1 MGAPKYTLTVDEL
14 GRLTGEAPEALKEN
28 LRAQGVKRPGPKTRL
43 PSAAVRRY
51 LAERGVDYS
60 FRVVA
65 AANLRGGIGKTTCCV
80 SLASRAKQ
88 YGFKTCLL
96 DLDAQGSASLAF
108 DRMPEEDEPV
118 FYDVWQK
125 PLEMVMGSLK
135 KIEDNLF
142 LLPSSL
148 ENGLLDVSLIN
159 PAAQKNAVRGVCQ
172 ELENNGFDL
181 VVIDCPPSLG
191 AAVISTICA
200 TDILVMPMWSDAF
213 SFKGVDLTLEEIESI
228 CDTFNLEPPTVR
240 LLFSRND
247 KREKLS
253 ARALERLTT
262 EYRELFIPSVIGTS
276 TEIARALAR
285 RETIFAS
292 PRSSPV
298 RTAYD
303 GFVRAILNVGSSLP
317 D

>member
-1 MGAPKYTLTVDEL
+1 MSTPKYTLTLDEL
-14 GRLTGEAPEALKEN
+14 GRLTGETRDALKQGM
-28 LRAQGVKRPGPKTRL
+28 RAQGLKRPGPKSL
-43 PSAAVRRY
+43 VPPAAVRAH

-65 AANLRGGIGKTTCCV
+65 AANLRGGIGKTTCCGT
-80 SLASRAKQ
+80 LASRAKQ

-108 DRMPEEDEPV
+108 DNLPEEDEPV

-125 PLEMVMGSLK
+125 PEDMVMGSLRK
-135 KIEDNLF
+135 VEDDLY

-172 ELENNGFDL
+172 ELEKNGFDL

-200 TDILVMPMWSDAF
+200 TDILVIPLWSDTF
-213 SFKGVDLTLEEIESI
+213 SFKGMDLTLEEIESI
-228 CDTFNLEPPTVR
+228 CETFNLKPPTVR

-253 ARALERLTT
+253 ARAIEKLTT
-262 EYRELFIPSVIGTS
+262 EHQELFVPPPIGTS
-276 TEIARALAR
+276 TEISRALAR

-298 RTAYD
+298 KAAYD
-303 GFVRAILNVGSSLP
+303 RFTRTILGLDSRP
-317 D
+317 